1 MSETPNA
8 KEKPVNDT
16 GGGNAP
22 EAGSPTTTE
31 EEETAGTTEGSD

>member
-22 EAGSPTTTE
+22 QSSPTPTE